1 MSYLGRRNA
10 TVTSILGVSWQ
21 IKETMVLCFITF
33 ETFTGLMIAIISH
46 VLLQL
51 SWVSLRCFI
60 CRIFPLNLVLDQGYI
75 FSSYITDGNLDAVM
89 LTCGH
94 TIYISYSLLLYILWR
109 NLAIWR
115 CQFSERRTHCHLQK
129 NERLLEATVFDQQ
142 VFRLLRRF
150 SF

>member
-46 VLLQL
+46 VLLHL

-60 CRIFPLNLVLDQGYI
+60 CRIFPLILLFDQVYI
-75 FSSYITDGNLDAVM
+75 FSSYVMNGNSDAVM

-94 TIYISYSLLLYILWR
+94 TIYIFYSLLLHILWR
-109 NLAIWR
+109 NLAIWSW
-115 CQFSERRTHCHLQK
+115 QFSERRTHCYLQK
-129 NERLLEATVFDQQ
+129 MKDFLKLLCLTS
-142 VFRLLRRF
+142 RF
-150 SF
+150 SVSCADSV